1 MKGILEVGGG
11 ARCTAKIPLR
21 KVTPHAH
28 IGTYN
33 ELATHS
39 EMCVPFTHMQL
50 IGSRTLLLERD
61 KAVKKKG

>member
-21 KVTPHAH
+21 KVPPHAH
-28 IGTYN
+28 TGTCN

-39 EMCVPFTHMQL
+39 GVYVPSP
-50 IGSRTLLLERD
+50 IC
-61 KAVKKKG
+61 